1 MINGEDMIEREKG
14 QDELLCLIL
23 AAGKGTRMKS
33 DLAKVLHSLCGR
45 PLLSYVVDVARR
57 VGAVR
62 TVIIVGHQA
71 DRVRESVRGGDLSF
85 VEQRE
90 QLGTGHA
97 VRIAREEFREWKG
110 PILILCGD
118 VPLLTPETLEAL
130 LLEHRKSGAA
140 VTVLTTVLGDPGSY
154 GRVVK
159 EEGGEVLRIVEAR
172 DASEEEKRVREINAG
187 IYCAGGDFLAEAV
200 GEIRNENAQKEYYL
214 TDIVEIA
221 RRKGLRVRAL
231 VAAFPPEVMGI
242 NTPDD
247 LGEAERLVRSGFLG
261 PCTS

>member
-1 MINGEDMIEREKG
+1 MVSGEDMMERKKG
-14 QDELLCLIL
+14 DRDLLCLVL

-45 PLLSYVVDVARR
+45 PLLAYVVDAARR
-57 VGAVR
+57 IGAAR

-71 DRVRESVRGGDLSF
+71 DQVRESVRGGDLVF

-97 VRIAREEFREWKG
+97 VRIAREHFRDWKG

-118 VPLLTPETLEAL
+118 VPLLTPETLESL
-130 LLEHRKSGAA
+130 LLEHHANGAA
-140 VTVLTTVLGDPGSY
+140 VTVLTTVLEDPGSY
-154 GRVVK
+154 GRVIK
-159 EEGGEVLRIVEAR
+159 GEDGEVLRIVEAR
-172 DASEEEKRVREINAG
+172 DASEEERRVREINAG
-187 IYCAGGDFLAEAV
+187 IYCAGGGFLAEAV

-221 RRKGLRVRAL
+221 RDRGFRVRSV
-231 VAAFPPEVMGI
+231 VAGFPPEVMGI
-242 NTPDD
+242 NTPED

>member
-1 MINGEDMIEREKG
+1 MTGEEAIKRAREEK
-14 QDELLCLIL
+14 ELLCLVL

-33 DLAKVLHSLCGR
+33 DLAKVLHALCGR
-45 PLLSYVVDVARR
+45 PLLSYVVDAARR

-62 TVIIVGHQA
+62 TVIVVGHQA
-71 DRVRESVRGGDLSF
+71 DLVRESVQGEDLSF

-97 VRIAREEFREWKG
+97 VRIAREHFREWTG

-118 VPLLTPETLEAL
+118 VPLLTAGTLEAL
-130 LLEHRKSGAA
+130 LLDHRESGAA
-140 VTVLTTVLGDPGSY
+140 VTVLTTVLDEPGSY
-154 GRVVK
+154 GRVIK
-159 EEGGEVLRIVEAR
+159 GEDGEVLRIVEAR

-187 IYCAGGDFLAEAV
+187 IYCAGGGFLAEAV

-221 RRKGLRVRAL
+221 RNRGLKVRSL

-242 NTPDD
+242 NTPED